1 MLIERKTYGAG
12 YGIASMERDLF
23 EEAQAARK
31 LREGMAKPR
40 TGDTVWYDGDK
51 AKITDA
57 RPDTRYGGWKVELDV
72 GGQKITVNPGLSLE
86 FGSKNDQ
93 QTKRKRQTLLQALRG
108 AVSKGGQGMPDSAF
122 SVNPVGEAKPSTADQ
137 HQLRILKDT
146 VKNPLKGKFLGG
158 PSADEAEKTLRSKF
172 GFTDAQISKLKESTG
187 AGLASKIRR
196 LMDEGTPGVAGEH
209 PGKQPQPSPTDY
221 KEKSIGEI
229 ASVIRKQWQSVN
241 FAAKPYLDAMM
252 GMDKIDDNYGAD
264 SGRYIVSY
272 FLGNASKFKGPE
284 AKAIKAELTRRVK
297 SR

>member
-72 GGQKITVNPGLSLE
+72 GGQKITVNSGLSLE

-122 SVNPVGEAKPSTADQ
+122 SVNPVGESKPSS
-137 HQLRILKDT
+137 
-146 VKNPLKGKFLGG
+146 G
-158 PSADEAEKTLRSKF
+158 AE
-172 GFTDAQISKLKESTG
+172 
-187 AGLASKIRR
+187 LASKIRR
-196 LMDEGTPGVAGEH
+196 MMDESAPGVAGEH

-221 KEKSIGEI
+221 KEKSISEI
-229 ASVIRKQWQSVN
+229 ASVIRKQWKSVN

-252 GMDKIDDNYGAD
+252 GMEKIDDTYGD
-264 SGRYIVSY
+264 DQGRSIVSY
-272 FLGNASKFKGPE
+272 FLGNASQFRGPE
-284 AKAIKAELTRRVK
+284 AKVIKAELSRRVK
-297 SR
+297 SRPR